1 MFPRSVQGLF
11 TVRNLILWLEHGC
24 QSWLFHFLSFPV
36 SSYANSLTGQNQA
49 CLAAYGLCRK
59 YQDVA
64 ASTIATCQ
72 QSGPNLVSK
81 LKSLAQNKDLVNQ
94 VQAAITQLI
103 NKHLAG
109 NDIIISKA
117 GTAISCSELVDL
129 TQDLTQALSDNPA
142 SLQIE
147 KLAMRLVN
155 ATFSSC
161 TQDEVASLA
170 AANSAISD
178 TEDQVDLEIAS
189 TQDSLQGHLC
199 IYTEQGTVI

>member
-1 MFPRSVQGLF
+1 
-11 TVRNLILWLEHGC
+11 
-24 QSWLFHFLSFPV
+24 
-36 SSYANSLTGQNQA
+36 
-49 CLAAYGLCRK
+49 
-59 YQDVA
+59 
-64 ASTIATCQ
+64 
-72 QSGPNLVSK
+72 VSK

-178 TEDQVDLEIAS
+178 TEDQVDVEIAS

-199 IYTEQGTVI
+199 KYTEQGTVI